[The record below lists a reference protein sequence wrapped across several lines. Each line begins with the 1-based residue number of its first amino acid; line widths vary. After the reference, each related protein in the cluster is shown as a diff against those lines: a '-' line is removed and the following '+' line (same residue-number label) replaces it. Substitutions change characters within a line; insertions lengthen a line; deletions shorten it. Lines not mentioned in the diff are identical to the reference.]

1 MVDEFESEVV
11 KVGVGGHRGI
21 KVNRCIDS
29 LNELLSKTRCGIA
42 FTYPA
47 KDVEVDSLVDGI
59 QV

>member
-11 KVGVGGHRGI
+11 EVGVGGHRGR
-21 KVNRCIDS
+21 KVNRCTDS

-42 FTYPA
+42 LAYPA
-47 KDVEVDSLVDGI
+47 KDVEVDSLVDGT